1 MPKCLNNNNK
11 SYKGTENSPLGLGYC
26 SNSEETGT
34 IKIGKDGKEWI
45 VKQTKSSKRWT
56 KINLTNT
63 RSTVFVEDSSD
74 DETKTKIETKPKT
87 KIETKPNNNES
98 IKDES
103 KDESEVNLSNLNFDK
118 FPPSFYKDVYFP
130 KIIKLLEETGFEEKF
145 GGNIPFFIE
154 GEEWP
159 KKDNIY
165 MTFLCQFC
173 DPLRNNNILY
183 RIFISNDDYTIE
195 LKKIDFSDKN
205 KEKQI
210 ILKNNTVSL
219 ESFKINGWDKK
230 IELLSYNHILKKL
243 NLLDCEDLDNKYFS
257 SEFTPS
263 YGIKIAGSPRFTQG
277 EPRNSGNYDFL
288 QLTQSKFLN
297 FEWGDSGI
305 CHLTRVGQYYFD
317 SY

>member
-26 SNSEETGT
+26 SFSEEEGT

-45 VKQTKSSKRWT
+45 IKQTKSSKRWT
-56 KINLTNT
+56 KINSTNS
-63 RSTVFVEDSSD
+63 RSSVYIEDSSEED
-74 DETKTKIETKPKT
+74 TKLKT
-87 KIETKPNNNES
+87 NNNES
-98 IKDES
+98 IKNES
-103 KDESEVNLSNLNFDK
+103 KDEIEIDLSNINFDNL
-118 FPPSFYKDVYFP
+118 PSSFHKDVYFP
-130 KIIKLLEETGFEEKF
+130 KIIKLKEETGLEEKF
-145 GGNIPFFIE
+145 GGKIPFFIE

-195 LKKIDFSDKN
+195 LKKIDFSEIN

-210 ILKNNTVSL
+210 IIKNDIVSL
-219 ESFKINGWDKK
+219 DAFKINEWDKK

-243 NLLDCEDLDNKYFS
+243 NLLDCKDLNNKYFS
-257 SEFTPS
+257 TKLTPS
-263 YGIKIAGSPRFTQG
+263 YEIKIAGSPRFTQG
-277 EPRNSGNYDFL
+277 EPRDSENYDFI

-305 CHLTRVGQYYFD
+305 CHITRVGQYYFD

>member
-1 MPKCLNNNNK
+1 MPKCLNNINK
-11 SYKGTENSPLGLGYC
+11 SYKGTENSPLGIGYC
-26 SNSEETGT
+26 SNSEEAGT

-56 KINLTNT
+56 KINSTNT
-63 RSTVFVEDSSD
+63 RSAVFVEDSSD
-74 DETKTKIETKPKT
+74 EDAKSKKNLKT
-87 KIETKPNNNES
+87 NNNKS

-103 KDESEVNLSNLNFDK
+103 TDEIEIDLSNVNFDN

-130 KIIKLLEETGFEEKF
+130 KIIKLLEETGLEEKF
-145 GGNIPFFIE
+145 GGKIPFFID

-210 ILKNNTVSL
+210 IIKNNNVSL
-219 ESFKINGWDKK
+219 ESFKIDGWDKK

-243 NLLDCEDLDNKYFS
+243 NLLNCEDLDNKYFS

-277 EPRNSGNYDFL
+277 EPRNSENYDFI

-305 CHLTRVGQYYFD
+305 CHITRVGQYYFD

>member
-1 MPKCLNNNNK
+1 MPKCVNNNNK

-26 SNSEETGT
+26 SNSEEVGT

-56 KINLTNT
+56 KINSINT
-63 RSTVFVEDSSD
+63 RSTDID
-74 DETKTKIETKPKT
+74 KDTKLKTK
-87 KIETKPNNNES
+87 NES
-98 IKDES
+98 SINEEIEID
-103 KDESEVNLSNLNFDK
+103 LSNINFDK
-118 FPPSFYKDVYFP
+118 FPSSFYKDVYFP
-130 KIIKLLEETGFEEKF
+130 KIIKLLEETGIEEKF

-159 KKDNIY
+159 KKDNIH

-173 DPLRNNNILY
+173 DPLRDNNILY
-183 RIFISNDDYTIE
+183 RIFISNDDYTINLSE
-195 LKKIDFSDKN
+195 IDFSDIN

-210 ILKNNTVSL
+210 IIKNNTVSL
-219 ESFKINGWDKK
+219 ESFKIEGWDKK
-230 IELLSYNHILKKL
+230 IELLSYDHILKKL
-243 NLLDCEDLDNKYFS
+243 NLQDCEDLDNKYFS

-277 EPRNSGNYDFL
+277 KPRNSENFDFL
-288 QLTQSKFLN
+288 QITQSKFLN

-305 CHLTRVGQYYFD
+305 CHITRDGQYYFD
-317 SY
+317 CY